1 MSCAPIPENDC
12 FKHWKRNQREV
23 CFGNFPE
30 AGFFCYT
37 ELLKSIPQPLSGP
50 PGVWALRPFRAFGAL
65 RPFRMLCE
73 HMRTEQEKGNGI
85 SEYFV

>member
-1 MSCAPIPENDC
+1 MSCAQMPENDC
-12 FKHWKRNQREV
+12 FNHWKRNQREV

-37 ELLKSIPQPLSGP
+37 ELLKSIPQLFA
-50 PGVWALRPFRAFGAL
+50 ALRAFGAL